1 MTANELRQ
9 TYFQF
14 FMDKGHRLID
24 SASLIPVNDPSVLF
38 TTAGMH
44 PLIPYLLGEKHP
56 LGKRLVGVQKCFRT
70 NDIEE
75 VGDLTHMTFFE
86 MLGNWS
92 LGDYFKA
99 DSISMSYDF
108 LTINLNI
115 PIEKIAVT
123 VFEGDEDV
131 ARDNEAFRIWKQ
143 KGLDESHIYFYG
155 REDNWWGPAGITGPC
170 GPDTE
175 IFFDTG
181 KQKCSPTCGPACQ
194 CGKYVEIWNNVFME
208 YNKNSDGSYTPL
220 TQKSVDTG
228 MGLERVYPILC
239 GKNSVYESE
248 LFLPIIMKIEELTGV
263 QSTDDNVKSFR
274 IISEHA
280 RAATFLLGDPK
291 SIRPSNTEQ
300 GYVIRRLIRRAIRH
314 CRELGSIS
322 ILVELSSLVI
332 SMYRDIY
339 PELEANRDFIVT
351 EIQKESALFAR
362 TLDSGLR
369 QAEKY
374 FHNLSE
380 GDILSGGLA
389 FKLYDTFGF
398 PIEFTQELACEKR
411 ITVDMNGFL
420 DKFKEHQEKSRQGA
434 EAKFQGG
441 MADNSEQTT
450 KLHTATHLLNAALR
464 LVLGEGV
471 CQKGSN
477 ITAERLRF
485 DFSFDRK
492 MSDDEL
498 SRVNDLVNEAIRKGI
513 EVTCEELTVEAAK
526 GSGAI
531 GVFENK
537 YDEIVKVYTIAGYSK
552 EICGGPHANNTIELG
567 SFKILKEESSSSGV
581 RRIRAKIENV

>member
-1 MTANELRQ
+1 
-9 TYFQF
+9 
-14 FMDKGHRLID
+14 
-24 SASLIPVNDPSVLF
+24 
-38 TTAGMH
+38 
-44 PLIPYLLGEKHP
+44 
-56 LGKRLVGVQKCFRT
+56 
-70 NDIEE
+70 
-75 VGDLTHMTFFE
+75 
-86 MLGNWS
+86 
-92 LGDYFKA
+92 
-99 DSISMSYDF
+99 
-108 LTINLNI
+108 
-115 PIEKIAVT
+115 
-123 VFEGDEDV
+123 
-131 ARDNEAFRIWKQ
+131 
-143 KGLDESHIYFYG
+143 
-155 REDNWWGPAGITGPC
+155 
-170 GPDTE
+170 
-175 IFFDTG
+175 
-181 KQKCSPTCGPACQ
+181 
-194 CGKYVEIWNNVFME
+194 
-208 YNKNSDGSYTPL
+208 
-220 TQKSVDTG
+220 
-228 MGLERVYPILC
+228 
-239 GKNSVYESE
+239 
-248 LFLPIIMKIEELTGV
+248 MKIEELTGV

-322 ILVELSSLVI
+322 ILVELSGLVI

-374 FHNLSE
+374 FHELSE
-380 GDILSGGLA
+380 GDILSGSLA

-398 PIEFTQELACEKR
+398 PIEFTQELACEKG
-411 ITVDMNGFL
+411 IAIDMNGFL
-420 DKFKEHQEKSRQGA
+420 NKFKEHQEKSRQGA
-434 EAKFQGG
+434 EAKFKGG

-464 LVLGEGV
+464 SVLGEGV

-477 ITAERLRF
+477 ITVERLRF

-498 SRVNDLVNEAIRKGI
+498 TRVSDLVNEAIRKGI
-513 EVTCEELTVEAAK
+513 EVTCEELTVDAAK
-526 GSGAI
+526 RSGAI

-552 EICGGPHANNTIELG
+552 EICGGPHASNTIELG

-581 RRIRAKIENV
+581 RRIRAKIESVL